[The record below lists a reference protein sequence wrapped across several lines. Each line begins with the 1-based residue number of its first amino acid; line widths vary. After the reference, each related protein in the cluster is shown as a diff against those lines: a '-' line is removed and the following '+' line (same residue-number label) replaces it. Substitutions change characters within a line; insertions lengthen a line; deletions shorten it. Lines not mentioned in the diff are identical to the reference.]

1 MLAHDIII
9 RPVVTEKT
17 MTGMPS
23 KKYTFEVAKNA
34 NKIEIAKAV
43 EEVFKVKGEAYA
55 KEIEAGIAKYVPENA
70 RAEYGNW
77 KDYLPL
83 VNFVTFSLD
92 YEDEYIGCAH
102 RHSPVMDHIISPDYS
117 SAGFIR
123 HKILPGVWNCVL
135 NCHAVVD
142 DVVTYSLKVY
152 GADENEELH
161 DYVQAF

>member
-1 MLAHDIII
+1 MQLLLDQTIKIVPADTKTNIDIPLKVSEPFHALFI
-9 RPVVTEKT
+9 RTAYEP
-17 MTGMPS
+17 
-23 KKYTFEVAKNA
+23 
-34 NKIEIAKAV
+34 KIVNDLEFAR
-43 EEVFKVKGEAYA
+43 

-123 HKILPGVWNCVL
+123 HKVLPGVWNCVL

>member
-1 MLAHDIII
+1 MQLLLDQTKKIVPADTKTNIDIPLKISRPYHALFI
-9 RPVVTEKT
+9 RTAYEP
-17 MTGMPS
+17 
-23 KKYTFEVAKNA
+23 
-34 NKIEIAKAV
+34 KIVSDLEFARQ
-43 EEVFKVKGEAYA
+43 
-55 KEIEAGIAKYVPENA
+55 EIEAGIAKYVPENA
-70 RAEYGNW
+70 RAVYGNW

-92 YEDEYIGCAH
+92 YENEYIGCAH

-123 HKILPGVWNCVL
+123 HKILPGTWNCVL

>member
-1 MLAHDIII
+1 MQLLLDQTIKIVPADTKTNIDIPLKVSEPFHALFI
-9 RPVVTEKT
+9 RTAYEP
-17 MTGMPS
+17 
-23 KKYTFEVAKNA
+23 
-34 NKIEIAKAV
+34 KIVNDLEFAR
-43 EEVFKVKGEAYA
+43 

-142 DVVTYSLKVY
+142 NVVTYSLKVY

>member
-1 MLAHDIII
+1 MQLLLDQTIKIVPADTKTNIDIPLKVSEPFHALFI
-9 RPVVTEKT
+9 RTAYEP
-17 MTGMPS
+17 
-23 KKYTFEVAKNA
+23 
-34 NKIEIAKAV
+34 KIVNDLEFAR
-43 EEVFKVKGEAYA
+43 

>member
-1 MLAHDIII
+1 MQLLLDQTIKIVPADTKTNIDIPLKISEPFHALFI
-9 RPVVTEKT
+9 RTAYEP
-17 MTGMPS
+17 
-23 KKYTFEVAKNA
+23 
-34 NKIEIAKAV
+34 KIVSDLEFAR
-43 EEVFKVKGEAYA
+43 

>member
-1 MLAHDIII
+1 MQLLLDQTKKIVPADTKTNIDIPLRISRPYHVLFI
-9 RPVVTEKT
+9 RTAYEP
-17 MTGMPS
+17 
-23 KKYTFEVAKNA
+23 
-34 NKIEIAKAV
+34 KIVSDLEFARQ
-43 EEVFKVKGEAYA
+43 
-55 KEIEAGIAKYVPENA
+55 EIEAGIAKYVPENA
-70 RAEYGNW
+70 RAVYGNW

-92 YEDEYIGCAH
+92 YENEYIGCAH

-123 HKILPGVWNCVL
+123 HKILPGTWNCVL

>member
-1 MLAHDIII
+1 MHLLLDRTIKI
-9 RPVVTEKT
+9 RPADSKT
-17 MTGMPS
+17 NIDIPLQISEPFHALFIRTAYEP
-23 KKYTFEVAKNA
+23 KIVADLDFA
-34 NKIEIAKAV
+34 R
-43 EEVFKVKGEAYA
+43 

-83 VNFVTFSLD
+83 VNFVTISLD

-123 HKILPGVWNCVL
+123 HAILPGVWNCVL

-142 DVVTYSLKVY
+142 DTVTYSLKVY
-152 GADENEELH
+152 GAEENEELH
-161 DYVQAF
+161 DYVQAI